1 MGEAISIAS
10 LIKKVLA
17 YNPQA
22 DTDLIKRA
30 YVFSREAHCSQKR
43 IEGTPY
49 ISHPLAVADILAEM
63 KMDVL
68 TIAAGLL
75 HDTIEDTGTTKEEL
89 EDMFGKEIAF
99 LVDSLTKLSRLQFR
113 TKQEAQVENFRKM
126 LLAVAEDIR
135 VIMIKFA
142 DRLHNMRT
150 IQFLP
155 QEKQR
160 AIAEETLEI
169 YAPIANRLGI
179 GWLKTEFEDLS
190 FKTLMPEL
198 YQDLVRKVARRRAE
212 QEGYITKIIKILED
226 RLKSEG
232 IPGTITG
239 RVKHYYGIYQKMLR
253 QKIPFEEVYDV
264 LGIRI
269 ITDTVA
275 NCYHILGVIHSMWAT
290 VPGRFKDYISMP
302 KSNMYQSLHTTVI
315 GPGGEKVEFQIRTEE
330 MHRIAEQGIAAHW
343 KYKEKGHLDERDAKY
358 IAWLRELVNSL
369 KEHRDPREFLEAIK
383 GEVVSDVVYVFTP
396 KGEIKELPYGATPVD
411 FAYAVHTEV
420 GNRCVGA
427 KVNGKLVPL
436 RYRLKS
442 GDTVEIITAPNHS
455 PSKDWLSFVVT
466 QKARSRIKQWI
477 KAAERK
483 QAMELGS
490 KLIEDELRRHDLP
503 LNTLKQRQDEILKAF
518 NMKNLDDLIA
528 SVGYGR
534 ISAQQIVH
542 KLRPVPAVTS
552 PLTTATSIPN
562 VSAPTK
568 PEPSSLPRKVTKGI
582 SIKGMDEILYHT
594 SRCCY
599 PVPGDD
605 LVGYITR
612 GRGVTIHRRGCPN
625 FEKMAIDEA
634 RLIEVTWKANDTLAP
649 AKIYIEAIDKPGVL
663 ANISSLISSFNVN
676 ISNVKAFSTPDRR
689 AHLEMILEVK
699 DKVQLS
705 GIIQKISQMEGIL
718 NVKR

>member
-1 MGEAISIAS
+1 MAEVISIAS
-10 LIKKVLA
+10 LIKKVLS

-22 DTDLIKRA
+22 DTELIKRA
-30 YVFSREAHCSQKR
+30 YIFSREAHCSQKR
-43 IEGTPY
+43 MEGTPY
-49 ISHPLAVADILAEM
+49 ISHPLAVADILADM

-75 HDTIEDTGTTKEEL
+75 HDTIEDTGTTKKDL
-89 EDMFGKEIAF
+89 EDMFGSEIAF
-99 LVDSLTKLSRLQFR
+99 LVDGLTKLSRLEFK
-113 TKQEAQVENFRKM
+113 TKQEAQAENFRKM

-150 IQFLP
+150 IQYLP
-155 QEKQR
+155 EQKQR

-169 YAPIANRLGI
+169 YAPLANRLGI

-190 FKTLMPEL
+190 FKTLMPDF
-198 YQDLVRKVARRRAE
+198 YQDLVKKVAKRRAE
-212 QEGYITKIIKILED
+212 QEDYIKGIINTISE
-226 RLKSEG
+226 RLKAEG
-232 IPGTITG
+232 IPATITG

-269 ITDTVA
+269 ITDTVV
-275 NCYHILGVIHSMWAT
+275 NCYHILGVLHSMWAT

-330 MHRIAEQGIAAHW
+330 MHRVAEQGIAAHW
-343 KYKEKGHLDERDAKY
+343 KYKEKGHLDEKDARY
-358 IAWLRELVNSL
+358 IAWLRDLVNSL
-369 KEHRDPREFLEAIK
+369 KEHRDPREFLEAVK

-442 GDTVEIITAPNHS
+442 GDTVEIITAPNHI
-455 PSKDWLSFVVT
+455 PSKDWLNFVVT

-477 KAAERK
+477 KSEERK
-483 QAMELGS
+483 EAIELGQ
-490 KLIEDELRRHDLP
+490 KLIEEELRKHEIP
-503 LNTLKQRQDEILKAF
+503 LQTLKNSQEELRKAF
-518 NMKNLDDLIA
+518 NMKTFEDLVA
-528 SVGYGR
+528 SVGYGK
-534 ISAQQIVH
+534 ISAQQIIH
-542 KLRPVPAVTS
+542 KLLPESVAKGAVRERQEVQRGS
-552 PLTTATSIPN
+552 QKE
-562 VSAPTK
+562 VTK
-568 PEPSSLPRKVTKGI
+568 PGVSKGI
-582 SIKGMDEILYHT
+582 SIKGMGEILYHT

-599 PVPGDD
+599 PIPGDD

-625 FEKMAIDEA
+625 FEKLAIDEA
-634 RLIEVTWKANDTLAP
+634 RLIEVTWKANDSVAP
-649 AKIYIEAIDKPGVL
+649 AKLYIEAIDKPGIL

-676 ISNVKAFSTPDRR
+676 ISGVKAFSTPDKR
-689 AHLEMILEVK
+689 AHLELILQVR
-699 DKVQLS
+699 DKVQLT
-705 GIIQKISQMEGIL
+705 GIIQKILQMEGIM
-718 NVKR
+718 NVRR

>member
-1 MGEAISIAS
+1 MAEVISIAS
-10 LIKKVLA
+10 LIKKVLS

-22 DTDLIKRA
+22 DTELIKRA
-30 YVFSREAHCSQKR
+30 YIFSREAHCSQKR
-43 IEGTPY
+43 MEGTPY
-49 ISHPLAVADILAEM
+49 ISHPLAVADILADM

-75 HDTIEDTGTTKEEL
+75 HDTIEDTGTTKKDL
-89 EDMFGKEIAF
+89 EDMFGSEIAF
-99 LVDSLTKLSRLQFR
+99 LVDGLTKLSRLEFK
-113 TKQEAQVENFRKM
+113 TKQEAQAENFRKM

-150 IQFLP
+150 IQYLP
-155 QEKQR
+155 EQKQR

-169 YAPIANRLGI
+169 YAPLANRLGI

-190 FKTLMPEL
+190 FKTLMPDL
-198 YQDLVRKVARRRAE
+198 YQDLVKKVAKRRAE
-212 QEGYITKIIKILED
+212 QEDYIKGIINTISE
-226 RLKSEG
+226 RLKTEG
-232 IPGTITG
+232 IPATITG

-269 ITDTVA
+269 ITDTVV
-275 NCYHILGVIHSMWAT
+275 NCYHILGVLHSMWAT

-330 MHRIAEQGIAAHW
+330 MHRVAEQGIAAHW
-343 KYKEKGHLDERDAKY
+343 KYKEKGHLDEKDARY
-358 IAWLRELVNSL
+358 IAWLRDLVNSL
-369 KEHRDPREFLEAIK
+369 KEHRDPREFLEAVK

-442 GDTVEIITAPNHS
+442 GDTVEIITAPNHI
-455 PSKDWLSFVVT
+455 PSKDWLNFVVT

-477 KAAERK
+477 KSEERK
-483 QAMELGS
+483 EAIELGQ
-490 KLIEDELRRHDLP
+490 KLIEEELRKHEIP
-503 LNTLKQRQDEILKAF
+503 LQTLKNSQEELRKAF
-518 NMKNLDDLIA
+518 NMKTFEDLVA
-528 SVGYGR
+528 SVGYGK
-534 ISAQQIVH
+534 ISAQQIIH
-542 KLRPVPAVTS
+542 KLLPESVAKGAVRERQEVQRGSQKEVTKPAVS
-552 PLTTATSIPN
+552 
-562 VSAPTK
+562 
-568 PEPSSLPRKVTKGI
+568 KGI
-582 SIKGMDEILYHT
+582 SIKGMGEILYHT

-605 LVGYITR
+605 IVGYVTR

-625 FEKMAIDEA
+625 FEKLAIDEA
-634 RLIEVTWKANDTLAP
+634 RLIEVTWKANDSVAP
-649 AKIYIEAIDKPGVL
+649 AKLYIEAIDKPGIL

-676 ISNVKAFSTPDRR
+676 ISGVKAFSTPDKR
-689 AHLEMILEVK
+689 AHLELILQVR
-699 DKVQLS
+699 DKVQLT
-705 GIIQKISQMEGIL
+705 GIIQKILQMEGIL
-718 NVKR
+718 NVRR

>member
-1 MGEAISIAS
+1 MAEVISIAS
-10 LIKKVLA
+10 LIKKILS

-22 DTDLIKRA
+22 DVELIKKA
-30 YVFSREAHCSQKR
+30 YIFSREAHCSQKR
-43 IEGTPY
+43 VEGTPY
-49 ISHPLAVADILAEM
+49 ISHPLAVADILADI

-68 TIAAGLL
+68 TIGAGLL
-75 HDTIEDTGTTKEEL
+75 HDTIEDTGTTRQDL

-99 LVDSLTKLSRLQFR
+99 LVDSLTKLSKLQFK
-113 TKQEAQVENFRKM
+113 TKQEAQAENFRKM

-150 IQFLP
+150 IQYLSE
-155 QEKQR
+155 QKQR

-169 YAPIANRLGI
+169 YAPLANRLGI

-190 FKTLMPEL
+190 FKVLMPDL
-198 YQDLVRKVARRRAE
+198 YQDLVRKVAKRKVE
-212 QEGYITKIIKILED
+212 QEGYIKAIINTLEE
-226 RLKSEG
+226 RLKAEN
-232 IPGTITG
+232 IPASITG

-275 NCYHILGVIHSMWAT
+275 NCYHILGVIHSLWAT

-302 KSNMYQSLHTTVI
+302 KSNMYQSLHTTVV
-315 GPGGEKVEFQIRTEE
+315 GPQGERVEFQIRTEE

-358 IAWLRELVNSL
+358 IAWLRELVNFL
-369 KEHRDPREFLEAIK
+369 KEHRDPREFLDAIK

-411 FAYAVHTEV
+411 FAYAIHTEV
-420 GNRCVGA
+420 GNKCVGA

-436 RYRLKS
+436 RYKLKS
-442 GDTVEIITAPNHS
+442 GDEVEIITAPNHV

-477 KAAERK
+477 KTAERK
-483 QAMELGS
+483 QALELGTR
-490 KLIEDELRRHDLP
+490 LIDEELRKHEIPFNALK
-503 LNTLKQRQDEILKAF
+503 LKQEELARAF
-518 NMKNLDDLIA
+518 NMKNYEELIV
-528 SVGYGR
+528 SVGYGKV
-534 ISAQQIVH
+534 SAQQIIH
-542 KLRPVPAVTS
+542 KLIPEKIKPVQ
-552 PLTTATSIPN
+552 
-562 VSAPTK
+562 K
-568 PEPSSLPRKVTKGI
+568 QEPPRQKVVKGI

-605 LVGYITR
+605 LVGYVTR

-625 FEKMAIDEA
+625 FEKLAVDEA
-634 RLIEVTWKANDTLAP
+634 RIIEVTWKADDSLAP
-649 AKIYIEAIDKPGVL
+649 AKLYIEALDKPGIL
-663 ANISSLISSFNVN
+663 ASISSLISSFNVN
-676 ISNVKAFSTPDRR
+676 ISGVKAFSTPDKR
-689 AHLEMILEVK
+689 AHLELILQVK
-699 DKVQLS
+699 DKLQLS
-705 GIIQKISQMEGIL
+705 GIIQKILQMEGIL

>member
-1 MGEAISIAS
+1 MAEVISIAS
-10 LIKKVLA
+10 LIKKILSYNSGADVEMIKKA
-17 YNPQA
+17 Y
-22 DTDLIKRA
+22 I
-30 YVFSREAHCSQKR
+30 FSREAHCSQKR

-49 ISHPLAVADILAEM
+49 ISHPLAVADILADM
-63 KMDVL
+63 RMDVL

-75 HDTIEDTGTTKEEL
+75 HDTIEDTGTTKEEI
-89 EDMFGKEIAF
+89 EDMFGGEIAF
-99 LVDSLTKLSRLQFR
+99 LVDSLTKLSKLQFK
-113 TKQEAQVENFRKM
+113 TKQEAQAENFRKM

-150 IQFLP
+150 IQYLP
-155 QEKQR
+155 EQKQR

-169 YAPIANRLGI
+169 YAPLANRLGI

-190 FKTLMPEL
+190 FKTLMPDL
-198 YQDLVRKVARRRAE
+198 YQNLVKKVAKRKAE
-212 QEGYITKIIKILED
+212 QEGYIENIIKMLDD
-226 RLKSEG
+226 RLKMDK
-232 IPGTITG
+232 IPATITG
-239 RVKHYYGIYQKMLR
+239 RVKHYYGIYQKMLK

-269 ITDTVA
+269 ITDSVA
-275 NCYHILGVIHSMWAT
+275 NCYHILGVIHSLWAT

-302 KSNMYQSLHTTVI
+302 KSNMYQSLHTTVV
-315 GPGGEKVEFQIRTEE
+315 GPGGERVEFQIRTEE
-330 MHRIAEQGIAAHW
+330 MHRVAEQGIAAHW
-343 KYKEKGHLDERDAKY
+343 KYKEKGHFDEKDARY
-358 IAWLRELVNSL
+358 IAWLRDLVNSL
-369 KEHRDPREFLEAIK
+369 KEHRDPREFLEAVK

-442 GDTVEIITAPNHS
+442 GDTVEIITAPNHI
-455 PSKDWLSFVVT
+455 PSKDWLNFVVT

-477 KAAERK
+477 KSAERK
-483 QAMELGS
+483 EAIELGY
-490 KLIEDELRRHDLP
+490 KLIEEELRKHELP
-503 LNTLKQRQDEILKAF
+503 LQALRSSQEDLTKAF
-518 NMKNLDDLIA
+518 NMKTFDDFIA
-528 SVGYGR
+528 SVGYGK
-534 ISAQQIVH
+534 ISAQQIIH
-542 KLRPVPAVTS
+542 KLLPEKSRQEFQKQPQTVTS
-552 PLTTATSIPN
+552 PQKSHK
-562 VSAPTK
+562 VS
-568 PEPSSLPRKVTKGI
+568 KGI

-605 LVGYITR
+605 LVGYVTR

-625 FEKMAIDEA
+625 FEKMTIDDA
-634 RLIEVTWKANDTLAP
+634 RLIEVTWRANDSVAP
-649 AKIYIEAIDKPGVL
+649 AKLYIEAIDKPGIL

-676 ISNVKAFSTPDRR
+676 ISGVKAFSTPDKR
-689 AHLEMILEVK
+689 AHLELILQVR
-699 DKVQLS
+699 DKVQLT
-705 GIIQKISQMEGIL
+705 GIIQKILQMEGIL
-718 NVKR
+718 NVRR

>member
-1 MGEAISIAS
+1 MAEVISIAS
-10 LIKKVLA
+10 LIKKVLS
-17 YNPQA
+17 YNPGA
-22 DTDLIKRA
+22 DVEIIKKA
-30 YVFSREAHCSQKR
+30 YIFSREAHCSQKR

-49 ISHPLAVADILAEM
+49 ISHPLAVADILADM
-63 KMDVL
+63 RMDVL

-75 HDTIEDTGTTKEEL
+75 HDTIEDTGTTKEEI
-89 EDMFGKEIAF
+89 EDMFGGEIAF
-99 LVDSLTKLSRLQFR
+99 LVDSLTKLSKLQFK
-113 TKQEAQVENFRKM
+113 TKQEAQAENFRKM

-150 IQFLP
+150 IHYLP
-155 QEKQR
+155 EHKQR
-160 AIAEETLEI
+160 VIAEETLEI
-169 YAPIANRLGI
+169 YAPLANRLGI

-198 YQDLVRKVARRRAE
+198 YQELVKKVAKRKAE
-212 QEGYITKIIKILED
+212 QEGYIENIIKMLDD
-226 RLKSEG
+226 RLKMDN
-232 IPGTITG
+232 IPARITG

-269 ITDTVA
+269 ITDSVA
-275 NCYHILGVIHSMWAT
+275 NCYHILGVIHSLWAT

-302 KSNMYQSLHTTVI
+302 KSNMYQSLHTTVV
-315 GPGGEKVEFQIRTEE
+315 GPGGERVEFQIRTEE

-343 KYKEKGHLDERDAKY
+343 KYKEKGHLDEKDARY
-358 IAWLRELVNSL
+358 IAWLRDLVNNL
-369 KEHRDPREFLEAIK
+369 KEHRDPREFLEAVK

-442 GDTVEIITAPNHS
+442 GDTVEIITTPNHM
-455 PSKDWLSFVVT
+455 PSKDWLNFVVT

-477 KAAERK
+477 KSAERK
-483 QAMELGS
+483 QAIELGY
-490 KLIEDELRRHDLP
+490 KLIEEELRRHEVPLQVLRSSQEDL
-503 LNTLKQRQDEILKAF
+503 TKAF
-518 NMKNLDDLIA
+518 NMKTFDDLIA
-528 SVGYGR
+528 SVGYGK
-534 ISAQQIVH
+534 ISAQQIIHRLLPERTRQELQKQPQTVTPPQKLH
-542 KLRPVPAVTS
+542 K
-552 PLTTATSIPN
+552 
-562 VSAPTK
+562 VS
-568 PEPSSLPRKVTKGI
+568 KGI

-605 LVGYITR
+605 LVGYVTR

-625 FEKMAIDEA
+625 FEKMAIDDA
-634 RLIEVTWKANDTLAP
+634 RLIEVTWKADDSMAP
-649 AKIYIEAIDKPGVL
+649 AKLYIEAIDKPGIL

-676 ISNVKAFSTPDRR
+676 ISGVKAFSTPDKR
-689 AHLEMILEVK
+689 AHLELILQVK
-699 DKVQLS
+699 DKVQLT
-705 GIIQKISQMEGIL
+705 GIIQKILQMEGIL
-718 NVKR
+718 NVRR

>member
-1 MGEAISIAS
+1 MAEVISIAS
-10 LIKKVLA
+10 LIKKVLS

-22 DTDLIKRA
+22 DTELIKRA
-30 YVFSREAHCSQKR
+30 YIFSREAHCSQKR
-43 IEGTPY
+43 MEGTPY
-49 ISHPLAVADILAEM
+49 ISHPLAVADILADM

-75 HDTIEDTGTTKEEL
+75 HDTIEDTGTTKKDL
-89 EDMFGKEIAF
+89 EDMFGSEIAF
-99 LVDSLTKLSRLQFR
+99 LVDGLTKLSRLEFK
-113 TKQEAQVENFRKM
+113 TKQEAQAENFRKM

-150 IQFLP
+150 IQYLP
-155 QEKQR
+155 EQKQR

-169 YAPIANRLGI
+169 YAPLANRLGI

-190 FKTLMPEL
+190 FKTLMPDL
-198 YQDLVRKVARRRAE
+198 YQDLVKKVAKRRAE
-212 QEGYITKIIKILED
+212 QEDYIKGIINTISE
-226 RLKSEG
+226 RLKTEG
-232 IPGTITG
+232 IPATITG

-269 ITDTVA
+269 ITDTVV
-275 NCYHILGVIHSMWAT
+275 NCYHILGVLHSMWAT

-330 MHRIAEQGIAAHW
+330 MHRVAEQGIAAHW
-343 KYKEKGHLDERDAKY
+343 KYKEKGHLDEKDARY
-358 IAWLRELVNSL
+358 IAWLRDLVNSL
-369 KEHRDPREFLEAIK
+369 KEHRDPREFLEAVK

-442 GDTVEIITAPNHS
+442 GDTVEIITAPNHI
-455 PSKDWLSFVVT
+455 PSKDWLNFVVT

-477 KAAERK
+477 KSEERK
-483 QAMELGS
+483 EAIELGQ
-490 KLIEDELRRHDLP
+490 KLIEEELRKHEIP
-503 LNTLKQRQDEILKAF
+503 LQTLKNSQEELRKAF
-518 NMKNLDDLIA
+518 NMKTFEDLVA
-528 SVGYGR
+528 SVGYGK
-534 ISAQQIVH
+534 ISAQQIIH
-542 KLRPVPAVTS
+542 KLLPESVAKVAVRERQEVQRGSQKEVTKPAVS
-552 PLTTATSIPN
+552 
-562 VSAPTK
+562 
-568 PEPSSLPRKVTKGI
+568 KGI
-582 SIKGMDEILYHT
+582 SIKGMGEILYHT

-605 LVGYITR
+605 IVGYVTR

-625 FEKMAIDEA
+625 FEKLAIDEA
-634 RLIEVTWKANDTLAP
+634 RLIEVTWKANDSVAP
-649 AKIYIEAIDKPGVL
+649 AKLYIEAIDKPGIL

-676 ISNVKAFSTPDRR
+676 ISGVKAFSTPDKR
-689 AHLEMILEVK
+689 AHLELILQVR
-699 DKVQLS
+699 DKVQLT
-705 GIIQKISQMEGIL
+705 GIIQKILQMEGIL
-718 NVKR
+718 NVRR

>member
-1 MGEAISIAS
+1 MAEVISIAS
-10 LIKKVLA
+10 LIKKILA

-22 DTDLIKRA
+22 DVELIKKA
-30 YVFSREAHCSQKR
+30 YIFSREAHCSQKR
-43 IEGTPY
+43 VEGTPY
-49 ISHPLAVADILAEM
+49 ISHPLAVADILADM

-68 TIAAGLL
+68 TIGAGLL
-75 HDTIEDTGTTKEEL
+75 HDTIEDTGTTKEDI

-113 TKQEAQVENFRKM
+113 TKQEAQAENFRKM

-150 IQFLP
+150 IQYLP
-155 QEKQR
+155 EQKQR

-169 YAPIANRLGI
+169 YAPLANRLGI

-190 FKTLMPEL
+190 FKVLMPDL
-198 YQDLVRKVARRRAE
+198 YQDLVRKVAKRKVE
-212 QEGYITKIIKILED
+212 QEGYIQSIINTLEE
-226 RLKSEG
+226 RLKAEN
-232 IPGTITG
+232 IPASITG

-275 NCYHILGVIHSMWAT
+275 NCYHILGVIHSLWAT

-302 KSNMYQSLHTTVI
+302 KSNMYQSLHTTVV
-315 GPGGEKVEFQIRTEE
+315 GPQGEKVEFQIRTEE

-396 KGEIKELPYGATPVD
+396 KGEIKELPQGATPVD

-436 RYRLKS
+436 RYKLRS
-442 GDTVEIITAPNHS
+442 GDTVEIITAPNHV
-455 PSKDWLSFVVT
+455 PSKDWLGFVVT

-483 QAMELGS
+483 QAFELGS
-490 KLIEDELRRHDLP
+490 KLIDDELRKHEIP
-503 LNTLKQRQDEILKAF
+503 FNVLKTKQDELARAF
-518 NMKNLDDLIA
+518 NMKTYEDLVV
-528 SVGYGR
+528 SVGYGKV
-534 ISAQQIVH
+534 SAQQIIH
-542 KLRPVPAVTS
+542 KLLPEKVRPLEKQA
-552 PLTTATSIPN
+552 
-562 VSAPTK
+562 
-568 PEPSSLPRKVTKGI
+568 EERQKVVKGI

-605 LVGYITR
+605 LVGYVTR

-625 FEKMAIDEA
+625 FEKLAVDEA
-634 RLIEVTWKANDTLAP
+634 RIIEVTWKADDSLAP
-649 AKIYIEAIDKPGVL
+649 AKLYIETIDKPGIL

-676 ISNVKAFSTPDRR
+676 ISGVKAFSTPDKR
-689 AHLEMILEVK
+689 AHLELILQVK

-705 GIIQKISQMEGIL
+705 GIIQKILQMEGIL

>member
-1 MGEAISIAS
+1 MAEVISIAS
-10 LIKKVLA
+10 LIKKIIA

-22 DTDLIKRA
+22 DVELIKRA
-30 YVFSREAHCSQKR
+30 YIFSREAHCAQKR

-49 ISHPLAVADILAEM
+49 ISHPLAVADILADM

-68 TIAAGLL
+68 TIGAGLL
-75 HDTIEDTGTTKEEL
+75 HDTIEDTGTTKEEI

-99 LVDSLTKLSRLQFR
+99 LVDSLTKLSKLQFR
-113 TKQEAQVENFRKM
+113 TKQEAQAENFRKM
-126 LLAVAEDIR
+126 LIAVAEDIR

-150 IQFLP
+150 IQYLP
-155 QEKQR
+155 AEKQR
-160 AIAEETLEI
+160 AIAEETIEI
-169 YAPIANRLGI
+169 YAPLANRLGI
-179 GWLKTEFEDLS
+179 GWLKTELEDLS
-190 FKTLMPEL
+190 FKVLMPEL
-198 YQDLVRKVARRRAE
+198 YQDLVKKVAKRKAE
-212 QEGYITKIIKILED
+212 QEGYIKAIINTIEE
-226 RLKSEG
+226 RLKVEH
-232 IPGTITG
+232 IPASITG
-239 RVKHYYGIYQKMLR
+239 RVKHYYGIYQKMLK

-275 NCYHILGVIHSMWAT
+275 NCYHILGVIHSLWAT

-302 KSNMYQSLHTTVI
+302 KSNMYQSLHTTVV
-315 GPGGEKVEFQIRTEE
+315 GPQGEKVEFQIRTEE

-396 KGEIKELPYGATPVD
+396 KGEIKELPIGATPVD
-411 FAYAVHTEV
+411 FAYAVHTEI
-420 GNRCVGA
+420 GNKCVGA

-436 RYRLKS
+436 RYKLKS
-442 GDTVEIITAPNHS
+442 GDTVEVITAPNHV

-466 QKARSRIKQWI
+466 QKARSKIKQWI
-477 KAAERK
+477 KTAERK
-483 QAMELGS
+483 QAFELGS
-490 KLIEDELRRHDLP
+490 KLIDDEMRKHDIP
-503 LNTLKQRQDEILKAF
+503 FNTLKQRQDELARLF
-518 NMKNLDDLIA
+518 NMKSYEDLVV
-528 SVGYGR
+528 SVGYGKV
-534 ISAQQIVH
+534 SAQQIIH
-542 KLRPVPAVTS
+542 KL
-552 PLTTATSIPN
+552 IPEK
-562 VSAPTK
+562 VK
-568 PEPSSLPRKVTKGI
+568 PSRVQEQEKPRVVKGI

-605 LVGYITR
+605 LVGYVTR

-625 FEKMAIDEA
+625 FEKLAVDEA
-634 RLIEVTWKANDTLAP
+634 RIIEVTWKADDSFAP
-649 AKIYIEAIDKPGVL
+649 AKLYIETIDKPGML
-663 ANISSLISSFNVN
+663 ASISSLISSFNVN
-676 ISNVKAFSTPDRR
+676 ITGVKAFSTPDRK
-689 AHLEMILEVK
+689 AHLELILQVR
-699 DKVQLS
+699 DRIQLS

>member
-1 MGEAISIAS
+1 MAEVISIAS
-10 LIKKVLA
+10 LIKKVLS

-22 DTDLIKRA
+22 DTELIKRA
-30 YVFSREAHCSQKR
+30 YIFSREAHCSQKR
-43 IEGTPY
+43 MEGTPY
-49 ISHPLAVADILAEM
+49 ISHPLAVADILADM

-75 HDTIEDTGTTKEEL
+75 HDTIEDTGTTKKDL
-89 EDMFGKEIAF
+89 EDMFGSEIAF
-99 LVDSLTKLSRLQFR
+99 LVDGLTKLSRLEFK
-113 TKQEAQVENFRKM
+113 TKQEAQAENFRKM

-150 IQFLP
+150 IQYLP
-155 QEKQR
+155 EQKQR

-169 YAPIANRLGI
+169 YAPLANRLGI

-190 FKTLMPEL
+190 FKTLMPDF
-198 YQDLVRKVARRRAE
+198 YQDLVKKVAKRRAE
-212 QEGYITKIIKILED
+212 QEDYIKGIINTISE
-226 RLKSEG
+226 RLKAEG
-232 IPGTITG
+232 IPATITG

-269 ITDTVA
+269 ITDTVV
-275 NCYHILGVIHSMWAT
+275 NCYHILGVLHSMWAT

-330 MHRIAEQGIAAHW
+330 MHRVAEQGIAAHW
-343 KYKEKGHLDERDAKY
+343 KYKEKGHLDEKDARY
-358 IAWLRELVNSL
+358 IAWLRDLVNSL
-369 KEHRDPREFLEAIK
+369 KEHRDPREFLEAVK

-442 GDTVEIITAPNHS
+442 GDTVEIITAPNHI
-455 PSKDWLSFVVT
+455 PSKDWLNFVVT

-477 KAAERK
+477 KSEERK
-483 QAMELGS
+483 EAIELGQ
-490 KLIEDELRRHDLP
+490 KLIEEELRKHEIP
-503 LNTLKQRQDEILKAF
+503 LQTLKNSQEELRKAF
-518 NMKNLDDLIA
+518 NMKTFEDLVA
-528 SVGYGR
+528 SVGYGK
-534 ISAQQIVH
+534 ISAQQIIH
-542 KLRPVPAVTS
+542 KLLPESVAKGAVRERQEVQRGS
-552 PLTTATSIPN
+552 QKE
-562 VSAPTK
+562 VTK
-568 PEPSSLPRKVTKGI
+568 PGVSKGI
-582 SIKGMDEILYHT
+582 SIKGMGEILYHT

-599 PVPGDD
+599 PIPGDD

-612 GRGVTIHRRGCPN
+612 GRGVTIHRRDCPN
-625 FEKMAIDEA
+625 FEKLAIDEA
-634 RLIEVTWKANDTLAP
+634 RLIEVTWKANDSVAP
-649 AKIYIEAIDKPGVL
+649 AKLYIEAIDKPGIL

-676 ISNVKAFSTPDRR
+676 ISGVKAFSTPDKR
-689 AHLEMILEVK
+689 AHLELILQVR
-699 DKVQLS
+699 DKVQLT
-705 GIIQKISQMEGIL
+705 GIIQKILQMEGIM
-718 NVKR
+718 NVRR